1 MEEKIAKIISVLFH
15 PLLIPSYTFLILF
28 NLNSYISLIIPYSA
42 KMLMISMVF
51 ITTCLFPLL
60 FVFMMKRRGIVKTLQ
75 MNTREE
81 RVYPFSV
88 TAIFY
93 FLAYHLLKQLQI
105 SDVYYIFLLGS
116 ALLVIIALLINFYW
130 KISIHMIS
138 MGGMLGAFI
147 GISFR
152 LEIELIT
159 IIALSV
165 LISGAVGFAR
175 LRLSSHEPIQIYT
188 GFLSGVLV
196 MLLIFLL

>member
-15 PLLIPSYTFLILF
+15 PLLVPSYTFFVLF
-28 NLNSYISLIIPYSA
+28 NINSYISFIIPYSA

-60 FVFMMKRRGIVKTLQ
+60 FVFMMKRRGIVKSLQ

-138 MGGMLGAFI
+138 MGGMLAAFI